1 MEETALIDGVPVPCV
16 MARNQV
22 LVLFPR
28 GLAGLRACD
37 GSQAFVFPD
46 DDGVVHLTPGAAYT
60 LALQMPTTTTTRYQQ
75 QQYQQQQQQEEQNM
89 AKYRCTRQEAGSWAP
104 IVGAPRVGTT
114 TGSGAVEEFLFRPPG
129 GPAFSQASYPREG
142 MRPPSTRE
150 VGYYSQNRNNSF
162 NLGKACS
169 TVEEEMRRQTEDLSG
184 ELFCCSPEI
193 RLNERPGK
201 LIQDRVHE
209 YVFLPMIAIRIA
221 DTLEFQRLR
230 TLKQLGTAVYLYPG
244 ATHTRFEHSI
254 GVAHLASEMVNHISI
269 CQPELGITRADILSV
284 TIAALCH
291 DIGHGPF
298 SHLFEHV
305 VNRIRMAKRPQHLWH
320 HEEMSVRLLRRILS
334 RLNLS
339 SYGLTEE
346 DAHFMELCI
355 SGLAPRA
362 QWPNNIGRPPSKR
375 FLVDIVANKRNGID
389 VDKLDYFLRDS
400 LGCYGRAAVDV
411 HVPRLLSAC
420 KVICFEGEYQICF
433 EEKMALSLG
442 DIFNVRA
449 KLHKHAYQHRIVKVT
464 DYMVSDVLYEAD
476 PYFKIRGKDGQLIR
490 MSECVED
497 EEGFCQL
504 GDWVWNAIAASGDP
518 QLAKAQSIIKRINE
532 RDLYTVVGMAL
543 FARYQVRL
551 TEESIQEEILSYC
564 LPMEDNP
571 EWRDAVEATLIVS
584 FISITFGSSDDHGI
598 PDDPINHVAF
608 YNPKNMEFGAFKLPK
623 RRMSPLFSPSEYGEK
638 LVIVMVRDRV
648 FMDVVAAAFETWKE
662 HNERHLGV
670 AVPTHNMRKEE
681 SPGKGSTMARRIT
694 ESLSTF
700 NGDEFLP
707 NLFQLSGNSRQGDF
721 PNNEPQQM
729 QQSQHQQGST
739 DENTSDNKTEQYIK
753 PEENGD
759 ERPRRKRSRSLE

>member
-1 MEETALIDGVPVPCV
+1 MNETALVDGVPVPCV

-28 GLAGLRACD
+28 GLAGLRAAD
-37 GSQAFVFPD
+37 GEREFVFPD
-46 DDGVVHLTPGAAYT
+46 SDGVVRLTAGAAYT
-60 LALQMPTTTTTRYQQ
+60 LAITQPQLQQAHLQPQLQPLKERSGM
-75 QQYQQQQQQEEQNM
+75 M
-89 AKYRCTRQEAGSWAP
+89 CKGARQEAVGSWAP
-104 IVGAPRVGTT
+104 IVAPARVGTSAG
-114 TGSGAVEEFLFRPPG
+114 TGAEEEFLFRPPG
-129 GPAFSQASYPREG
+129 GPAFLYGQYPREA
-142 MRPPSTRE
+142 MRPPSALQA
-150 VGYYSQNRNNSF
+150 GYYVNNGN
-162 NLGKACS
+162 NLYNVGDAS
-169 TVEEEMRRQTEDLSG
+169 SITEGDMGRQTVEFSGDL
-184 ELFCCSPEI
+184 FCSPEI
-193 RLNERPGK
+193 RFNERPGK

-209 YVFLPMIAIRIA
+209 YVFLPMIAIRIV

-269 CQPELGITRADILSV
+269 CQPELGITRADILCV
-284 TIAALCH
+284 TIAGLCH

-305 VNRIRMAKRPQHLWH
+305 VNRIRTAKRPQHLWH

-339 SYGLTEE
+339 SYGLNEE
-346 DAHFMELCI
+346 DALFMELCI

-362 QWPNNIGRPPSKR
+362 QWPNNVGRPPSKR

-400 LGCYGRAAVDV
+400 LGCYGRAVVDV
-411 HVPRLLSAC
+411 HIPRLLSAC
-420 KVICFEGEYQICF
+420 KVMCFEGEYQICF

-442 DIFNVRA
+442 EIFNVRA

-464 DYMVSDVLYEAD
+464 DYMVSDALYEAD
-476 PYFKIRGKDGQLIR
+476 PYFKIRGKDGRLIR

-504 GDWVWNAIAASGDP
+504 GDWVWNAIAASGDS
-518 QLAKAQSIIKRINE
+518 QLARAQAIIKRINE

-551 TEESIQEEILSYC
+551 TEESIREEVLNYC
-564 LPMEDNP
+564 FPIGDNP
-571 EWRDAVEATLIVS
+571 ELRDAIEATLIVS
-584 FISITFGSSDDHGI
+584 FITITFGSSDEQGV
-598 PDDPINHVAF
+598 PDDPINHVTF
-608 YNPKNMEFGAFKLPK
+608 YNPKNMEYGAFKLPK
-623 RRMSPLFSPSEYGEK
+623 RRMSPLFSPSEYGER

-648 FMDVVAAAFETWKE
+648 FMDIIASAFDTWKE
-662 HNERHLGV
+662 RNERHLGV

-681 SPGKGSTMARRIT
+681 SPGKGSALARRIT
-694 ESLSTF
+694 ESNSSF
-700 NGDEFLP
+700 NGEEFHP
-707 NLFQLSGNSRQGDF
+707 NLFQLSGNSRPGEF
-721 PNNEPQQM
+721 PNSEQQP
-729 QQSQHQQGST
+729 SQLSVQGVESRG
-739 DENTSDNKTEQYIK
+739 ENTSDNKTDDSDKQEQ
-753 PEENGD
+753 NASAGSQ
-759 ERPRRKRSRSLE
+759 RKRVRSEI